1 MDYINAEGLPE
12 LVARAVEVMVQAL
25 REQLAEGQKKEP
37 GELPVWP
44 GTVIGSLTR
53 EEIYDD
59 IARLGCLGYQRA
71 RLCPLCRC

>member
-1 MDYINAEGLPE
+1 MEHINVEGLPE
-12 LVARAVEVMVQAL
+12 PVARAVAAMVQTL
-25 REQLAEGQKKEP
+25 REALAQGEKKIP

-59 IARLGCLGYQRA
+59 VA
-71 RLCPLCRC
+71 

>member
-1 MDYINAEGLPE
+1 MEHINVEGLPE
-12 LVARAVEVMVQAL
+12 PVARALEAMVQAL
-25 REQLAEGQKKEP
+25 REQLAKDQKKEP

-59 IARLGCLGYQRA
+59 VA
-71 RLCPLCRC
+71 